1 MIAILNR
8 ICAPALAVALV
19 AGLSVTTFGTA
30 YATQAAKS
38 QSSVHMVFCQKT
50 GAHITITKG
59 SSSSDN
65 KNRTQV
71 GTWDEHERG
80 EGWNQARVELEFGSK
95 CNTTEPTQPTT
106 PVTPPATT
114 TPGNSDPKPTTP
126 KPNQGQSTVHMVFCQ
141 KAGSKMII
149 TKGSSS
155 SDNKNRVQVG
165 VWNEHERGEGW
176 NQARAE
182 QEFLSKCNVV
192 SVPATPVTP
201 TETPK
206 PGMGNATPAPVASA
220 VTTPTAP
227 KPVATISAAVTEL
240 PQTGSFGATAI
251 ILGLMTTIAAYG
263 ITYVLQ
269 SKQS

>member
-1 MIAILNR
+1 MIAVLHR
-8 ICAPALAVALV
+8 ICAPAFAVALV
-19 AGLSVTTFGTA
+19 AGLSVATVSSA
-30 YATQAAKS
+30 YATQPAKG
-38 QSSVHMVFCQKT
+38 QSTTHLVYCQET
-50 GAHITITKG
+50 GNHWTITKG
-59 SSSSDN
+59 DNPSDN

-71 GTWDEHERG
+71 GT
-80 EGWNQARVELEFGSK
+80 
-95 CNTTEPTQPTT
+95 
-106 PVTPPATT
+106 
-114 TPGNSDPKPTTP
+114 
-126 KPNQGQSTVHMVFCQ
+126 
-141 KAGSKMII
+141 
-149 TKGSSS
+149 
-155 SDNKNRVQVG
+155 
-165 VWNEHERGEGW
+165 WNEHERGEGW

-182 QEFLSKCNVV
+182 QEFLSKCNVA

-251 ILGLMTTIAAYG
+251 ILGLITTIAAYG

>member
-106 PVTPPATT
+106 PVTPPTTT
-114 TPGNSDPKPTTP
+114 TPGNSDP

-182 QEFLSKCNVV
+182 QEFLSKCRV

-201 TETPK
+201 TDTPT
-206 PGMGNATPAPVASA
+206 PGKGGVSPAPAK
-220 VTTPTAP
+220 TTANT
-227 KPVATISAAVTEL
+227 VVTEL
-240 PQTGSFGATAI
+240 PRTGSLGMAGLV
-251 ILGLMTTIAAYG
+251 LGLMTTVAAYG